1 MGFEGWIFFSPR
13 KGWNFW
19 WVNIGVLS
27 CKAVTFDF
35 RMLLIR
41 EPFDSVFQ
49 ETIQRGFKKYLDD
62 IVGYCLFFLENKDSE
77 LWRLMGLMRNHLGF
91 RISSRNLGKD
101 HNVDDGWV
109 GVFFFLGGG
118 MSLVTSWNFK
128 QNMGWNQR
136 NSLVTLGLY
145 GMTTCT
151 PWSKYMA
158 NRPQKI
164 GQKAGLKYK
173 PIQGNCAIYPG
184 VHPWTLIFSNT
195 NMKVWFR
202 WFSHANGWFS
212 GSSR

>member
-1 MGFEGWIFFSPR
+1 MGKHRSIKLQSGYLWFQNAFDKRTIWFSLSRNYSERFQKIFGWYC
-13 KGWNFW
+13 W
-19 WVNIGVLS
+19 VLS
-27 CKAVTFDF
+27 
-35 RMLLIR
+35 
-41 EPFDSVFQ
+41 VFFWKTKIPNCDGWWGWCG
-49 ETIQRGFKKYLDD
+49 TIL
-62 IVGYCLFFLENKDSE
+62 DSE
-77 LWRLMGLMRNHLGF
+77 FLLETWG
-91 RISSRNLGKD
+91 RITTWMM
-101 HNVDDGWV
+101 DGC
-109 GVFFFLGGG
+109 FFFFFGGG

-195 NMKVWFR
+195 IMKVWFR